1 MNTAKTCQ
9 TWINAVILAC
19 ALSGCAT
26 YEKCGL
32 EGCPGDA
39 KITANVEKA
48 LAQHPDVGAPNEIT
62 VKTLN
67 HVVFLTGSV
76 SEGLMSE
83 TAQSIASHV
92 KGVTYVENSIYVS
105 R

>member
-1 MNTAKTCQ
+1 MNVTKSRH
-9 TWINAVILAC
+9 TWVSVVTLAC

-32 EGCPGDA
+32 DGCPGDA
-39 KITANVEKA
+39 KITTNVEKA
-48 LAQHPDVGAPNEIT
+48 LARHRDLGAPNEIT
-62 VKTLN
+62 VKTLD
-67 HVVFLTGSV
+67 HVVYLSGSV

-83 TAQSIASHV
+83 SAQSIASRI
-92 KGVTYVENSIYVS
+92 KGVAHVENSIYVS

>member
-1 MNTAKTCQ
+1 MNTEKTCQ
-9 TWINAVILAC
+9 TWINVVILAC

-32 EGCPGDA
+32 DGCPGDA

-67 HVVFLTGSV
+67 HVVYLTGSV

-83 TAQSIASHV
+83 TAQSVASHV

>member
-1 MNTAKTCQ
+1 MSTTKSRH
-9 TWINAVILAC
+9 TWVSVVTLAC

-32 EGCPGDA
+32 DGCPGDA

-48 LAQHPDVGAPNEIT
+48 LSRHPDLAAPNEIT

-67 HVVFLTGSV
+67 HVVYLSGSV
-76 SEGLMSE
+76 SESLMSQ
-83 TAQSIASHV
+83 TAQSIASQTR
-92 KGVTYVENSIYVS
+92 GVTYVENSIYVS

>member
-1 MNTAKTCQ
+1 MNTAKIGRICISVVT
-9 TWINAVILAC
+9 LAF

-32 EGCPGDA
+32 DGCPGDA

-48 LAQHPDVGAPNEIT
+48 LAQHPDVGPPNEIS

-67 HVVFLTGSV
+67 HVVYLTGSV
-76 SEGLMSE
+76 SQGLMSE
-83 TAQSIASHV
+83 TAQSIASHI